1 MKRYFIFLLTAAVL
15 MAGCMSAPKT
25 DSTVSPELRTAEPI
39 PETTEGKDPTLAALA
54 AYEHIL
60 EDFYNNHMSP
70 DGQELWMEDNTFGTI
85 DENHFAISDV
95 DGDGSEELVIVF
107 GTAPMAGMCE
117 WVYGYDADSDA
128 VYQELSVFPNVQY
141 FTNGLLEAGWSH
153 NQGLAGEALWPYSI
167 MAYDSAARTYQ
178 VIAQVDA
185 WDSNLRD
192 TDYDGNPFPKE
203 LDTDNTGV
211 LYLITTQTEAGLW
224 ETDSV
229 SRSVYEAWRAG
240 ILGDATTITLE
251 YLNTTLDNIHTVN
264 PLS

>member
-1 MKRYFIFLLTAAVL
+1 MKQFFILFLAIAVL
-15 MAGCMSAPKT
+15 MAGCMSARQES
-25 DSTVSPELRTAEPI
+25 STVSPEPRAAETV
-39 PETTEGKDPTLAALA
+39 PETTAGKDPTLAALA

-60 EDFYNNHMSP
+60 EDFYTNHKSP

-85 DENHFAISDV
+85 DENSFAVSDV
-95 DGDGSEELVIVF
+95 DGDGMEELVIVF

-117 WVYGYDADSDA
+117 WVYGYDADSDS
-128 VYQELSVFPNVQY
+128 VYQELAVFPNVQY
-141 FTNGLLEAGWSH
+141 YTNGLLEAGWSH
-153 NQGLAGEALWPYSI
+153 NQGLAGDALWPYSL
-167 MAYDSAARTYQ
+167 MAYDSATRTYQ

-192 TDYDGNPFPKE
+192 TDYDGVPFPRE
-203 LDTDNTGV
+203 LDTDNTGAV
-211 LYLITTQTEAGLW
+211 YMITTQTEAGLW
-224 ETDSV
+224 ETDTV

-240 ILGDATTITLE
+240 ILGDAAPIKPE